1 MDRNKSEAFRTED
14 LTKMQ
19 EDIIEE
25 FAQEPGIGPRAVSN
39 QAMVSP
45 EYASL
50 VLREKFEIV
59 QSRSRELGQNVTR
72 ADFNLRPLD
81 DSDDETEG

>member
-1 MDRNKSEAFRTED
+1 VDQNKPDIYSTKD
-14 LTKMQ
+14 LTEMQ
-19 EDIIEE
+19 KNIIEE
-25 FAQEPGIGPRAVSN
+25 YAREPGIGPRVVSIR
-39 QAMVSP
+39 AMVSP